1 MYLFIIIICISMSF
15 SYLHVLDLA
24 EATFRQ
30 KNLKITQPNVIPV
43 HYPQHT
49 V

>member
-15 SYLHVLDLA
+15 SYVHVLDLA

-30 KNLKITQPNVIPV
+30 KKLKITRPNSIPV
-43 HYPQHT
+43 HYSKHT
-49 V
+49 M